1 MLLKVYHNLLNLH
14 SIKTKE
20 YMPSN
25 KKIIV
30 IGAGISGLTTAYLLF
45 KEGYDVIVLEKKDKV
60 GGSIETVDEN
70 GFLFDRG
77 PNSGLETTPL
87 IQQLVKELNLEDQFV
102 YANREG
108 NKRYIL
114 KNGHLHALP
123 MSPPAFFKTNLFSGK
138 AKLRLFAEPF
148 IGRSKDGYYQSIAEF
163 VTRRLGKEFL
173 DYAINPFVAG
183 VYAGKPEELSVKS
196 AFPKLYAL
204 EEEYGGL
211 IIGTI
216 RSIRKRKK
224 SKEVS
229 KQSAKMFSFKEGMK
243 VLPEAIADTLG
254 NRIST
259 GVEVTSVRKT
269 AEKKYGVTFK
279 DGQQNLTLLADI
291 VLSTVPAYKAAELF
305 GHFDENLSEHL
316 NEIYYPPVMVLYLV
330 YERSAVGQPLDGF
343 GFLIPEK
350 EEKSFLGA
358 IWSSVIFPNRSDES
372 KAAFTLFI
380 GGSRDAGFVDDV
392 EQNVI
397 DRARR
402 EFELIMKISAE
413 PKMISKRFW
422 PKAIPQYN
430 LGYVEHENFF
440 DHFEKDNKGIL
451 LGGNY
456 RGGISVGDCIK
467 NSELVAN
474 KIKNLI

>member
-1 MLLKVYHNLLNLH
+1 M
-14 SIKTKE
+14 S
-20 YMPSN
+20 SN
-25 KKIIV
+25 KKIVIV
-30 IGAGISGLTTAYLLF
+30 GAGISGLTTAYLLF
-45 KEGYDVIVLEKKDKV
+45 KEGYDVVVLEQKDKV
-60 GGSIETVDEN
+60 GGSIETVNAE

-87 IQQLVKELNLEDQFV
+87 IQQLVKDLDLESQFV

-114 KNGHLHALP
+114 RDEQLHALP
-123 MSPPAFFKTNLFSGK
+123 MSPPAFFNTKLFSGK

-148 IGRSKDGYYQSIAEF
+148 IGKSKDGYYQSIAEF

-183 VYAGKPEELSVKS
+183 VYAGRPEELSVKS

-204 EEEYGGL
+204 EEDYGGL
-211 IIGTI
+211 ILGTL

-229 KQSAKMFSFKEGMK
+229 KQSAKMFSFKDGMN
-243 VLPEAIADTLG
+243 VLPDAITDKLG
-254 NRIST
+254 NRVST
-259 GVEVTSVRKT
+259 GAEVISVRKT
-269 AEKKYGVTFK
+269 AEETYGVTYR
-279 DGQQNLTLLADI
+279 DGKQNITLLADV
-291 VLSTVPAYKAAELF
+291 VLSTVPAYKSAELF
-305 GHFDENLSEHL
+305 GHFDEILTKHL
-316 NEIYYPPVMVLYLV
+316 NEIYYPPVLVLYLV
-330 YERSAVGQPLDGF
+330 YEKKHIGQPLDGF

-350 EEKSFLGA
+350 EQKSFLGA
-358 IWSSVIFPNRSDES
+358 IWSSVIFPNRSDET
-372 KAAFTLFI
+372 KASFTLFV

-392 EQNVI
+392 EQLVI

-413 PKMISKRFW
+413 PVLISKRFW

-440 DHFEKDNKGIL
+440 DHFEKDNRGIF

-456 RGGISVGDCIK
+456 RGGISIGDCIK
-467 NSELVAN
+467 NAELVVN
-474 KIKNLI
+474 KIKNII